1 MGAAGPAPDA
11 PIATVKRAECSG
23 QRVNPHPSPRVKR
36 CTSVPSAE
44 PPHAHT
50 SPVPEGAITPSSVL
64 SPVPVFGLVTT
75 LQRVPSQCIQ
85 TVLRTG
91 IEPLWSSS

>member
-1 MGAAGPAPDA
+1 
-11 PIATVKRAECSG
+11 
-23 QRVNPHPSPRVKR
+23 VKR
-36 CTSVPSAE
+36 CTSVPLAE

-50 SPVPEGAITPSSVL
+50 SVVPAGAITPSSVL
-64 SPVPVFGLVTT
+64 SPMPTFGLGTT
-75 LQRVPSQCIQ
+75 RQDVPSKCSQ